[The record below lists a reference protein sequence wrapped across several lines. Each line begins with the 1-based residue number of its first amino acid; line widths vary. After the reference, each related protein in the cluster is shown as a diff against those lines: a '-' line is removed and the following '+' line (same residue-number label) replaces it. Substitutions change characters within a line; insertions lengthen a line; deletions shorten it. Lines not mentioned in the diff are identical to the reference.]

1 MMRQKKR
8 RDILSRRPSY
18 RKILN
23 DLSSDSPVKVEPF
36 DDNNT
41 GSSEGNDDG
50 GSNEVDDV
58 TGGVAGQVN
67 SNDGITMQGMQA
79 IQLPATNGQ
88 SQPATVVQF
97 NGQAYAIRGQLP
109 QTMVIG
115 SPGSSQS
122 SPQNTSL
129 AEEAARK
136 RELRLLKNREAAKEC
151 RRKKKEYVK
160 CLENR
165 VAVLENQ
172 NKQLIDEL
180 KALKDLYCNKT
191 E

>member
-1 MMRQKKR
+1 M
-8 RDILSRRPSY
+8 
-18 RKILN
+18 N

-58 TGGVAGQVN
+58 TGGVAGQVS

-97 NGQAYAIRGQLP
+97 NGQVNVKPNRY
-109 QTMVIG
+109 
-115 SPGSSQS
+115 
-122 SPQNTSL
+122 
-129 AEEAARK
+129 
-136 RELRLLKNREAAKEC
+136 KNFLVYSYKFI
-151 RRKKKEYVK
+151 
-160 CLENR
+160 LIQ
-165 VAVLENQ
+165 VL
-172 NKQLIDEL
+172 
-180 KALKDLYCNKT
+180 Y
-191 E
+191 